1 MVMINSAKGSLQK
14 KKLGHLKVNFFY
26 VYFAFQTILSILIFH
41 ENVPF
46 FGRLGL
52 GIGVPPLSLKLCLKF
67 GFGKTL
73 NHERGL
79 LTELTRLRQGSVN
92 KYELFTC
99 ADSPTFKVPC
109 HRKSSRTLNAVF
121 SKKK

>member
-46 FGRLGL
+46 WGAKKLGQGNPPPRLK
-52 GIGVPPLSLKLCLKF
+52 IVP
-67 GFGKTL
+67 TL
-73 NHERGL
+73 AQL
-79 LTELTRLRQGSVN
+79 FPFYRLEG
-92 KYELFTC
+92 
-99 ADSPTFKVPC
+99 PPGGPI
-109 HRKSSRTLNAVF
+109 TL
-121 SKKK
+121 